1 MVRDEFDEH
10 MRRLREGFRTDLSIK
25 CINGT
30 INCHKFVLASRNPY
44 FASKFRGKWSKKKQ
58 IVCKGNSSR
67 FRDILNCY
75 FKSLWMFWKS
85 SLILFILECVLFH
98 SQFLKIF
105 LKSQNSWKCRNLSPS
120 SSMKW
125 KFLQNG
131 DSSNPMSKRRWRV
144 KI

>member
-25 CINGT
+25 CINGS

-58 IVCKGNSSR
+58 IVCKGNNSGHR
-67 FRDILNCY
+67 NDLNTHSQY
-75 FKSLWMFWKS
+75 LWMFWKS
-85 SLILFILECVLFH
+85 SLILYILECALFR

-105 LKSQNSWKCRNLSPS
+105 LKSQNSWKCRNLSAS

-131 DSSNPMSKRRWRV
+131 DSSNPTSKRRWRV

>member
-25 CINGT
+25 CINGS
-30 INCHKFVLASRNPY
+30 ISCHKFVLASRNPY

-58 IVCKGNSSR
+58 IVCKGNTSKYR
-67 FRDILNCY
+67 NILNSY

-98 SQFLKIF
+98 FQFLKIF
-105 LKSQNSWKCRNLSPS
+105 LKLQNS
-120 SSMKW
+120 
-125 KFLQNG
+125 
-131 DSSNPMSKRRWRV
+131 
-144 KI
+144 